1 MKVSVKK
8 HFTLIELL
16 VVIAIIAILAAML
29 LPALSAAR
37 ERARSSN
44 CTSNLKQIGLGMHQY
59 LSEHDDMITPW
70 YHLNHAENGYWYDRL
85 MRYVVPNDETKY
97 RPEGKSNHAFFCP
110 SQQLISNEI
119 CVAYGINIVA
129 TPGRIP
135 YSSADRNL
143 RGWVR
148 SAGQIAN
155 PSATSMVADYK
166 PTAAG
171 KYGFGYSDVLTEA
184 YGTADKY
191 VMDNPH
197 SKKFN
202 ALFFDGH
209 VETMNASSTP
219 KQEIYNNGTSLY
231 VIPFLYPLAAQ
242 QDFLQITQ

>member
-1 MKVSVKK
+1 MRVSAKK
-8 HFTLIELL
+8 QFTLIELL

-59 LSEHDDMITPW
+59 LSEYGDMITPW
-70 YHLNHAENGYWYDRL
+70 YQLNHAENGYWYDRL

-97 RPEGKSNHAFFCP
+97 RPEGKTNHAFFCP
-110 SQQLISNEI
+110 SQQMISNEI
-119 CVAYGINIVA
+119 CIAYGINIVA

-135 YSSADRNL
+135 SNSSDKNT

-148 SAGQIAN
+148 SAGQVAN
-155 PSATSMVADYK
+155 PSGTSLVADYK

-202 ALFFDGH
+202 VSFFDGH
-209 VETMNASSTP
+209 VESKNASSTP
-219 KQEIYNNGTSLY
+219 KQEIYNNGNSLY
-231 VIPFLYPLAAQ
+231 VIPFLYPLPAQ
-242 QDFLQITQ
+242 QDYLAQ